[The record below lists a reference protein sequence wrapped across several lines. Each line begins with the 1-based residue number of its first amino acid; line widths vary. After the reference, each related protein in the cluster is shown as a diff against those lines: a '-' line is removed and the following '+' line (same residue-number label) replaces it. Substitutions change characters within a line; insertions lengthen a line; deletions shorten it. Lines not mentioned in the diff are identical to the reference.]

1 MPVCEAHP
9 IVMWE
14 LTRPCDE
21 RCRNCTTGAPA
32 RQDSNEM
39 PHEAYRTVDQIASL
53 TPREFIIAGADALDP
68 EEVVRI
74 IHYARHHDL
83 DPTLAVSPS
92 SKLTAE
98 DIGRLVRHGL
108 TRIVFSIEGSTP
120 RTHYKVHG
128 VAGTFES
135 TLRSLRRA
143 RDAGL
148 AVEVS
153 TTITRGNVNDLA
165 GIADLIRP
173 VGISRWNLRFLIP
186 MTASARSEMLVA
198 AEAEGLF
205 STIEEIRERESFAV
219 RVIGAP
225 HYRRYRLQRALEAG
239 IDHATVRQWPS
250 VADTERE
257 VMDSAVDD
265 ARGFLFISHAGDV
278 RAGEFLLFSAGN
290 LRHRPLDAIYCSSD
304 LFVALRDPD
313 NLKGRCGRCEFRHI
327 CGGSRAR
334 ALAIKDNIFADDPL
348 CAYQPGSVLPNPAAL
363 RQTEVSS

>member
-1 MPVCEAHP
+1 MTA
-9 IVMWE
+9 
-14 LTRPCDE
+14 
-21 RCRNCTTGAPA
+21 G
-32 RQDSNEM
+32 
-39 PHEAYRTVDQIASL
+39 EAYRTVDQIASL
-53 TPREFIIAGADALDP
+53 TPREFIMAGAGALDP
-68 EEVVRI
+68 EEVVKI
-74 IHYARHHDL
+74 IQHARRRDL
-83 DPTLAVSPS
+83 DPALAVSPS

-98 DIGRLVRHGL
+98 DVSRLVRNGL
-108 TRIVFSIEGSTP
+108 TRTIFSIEGSTP
-120 RTHYKVHG
+120 RIHYRVHG
-128 VAGTFES
+128 TAGTFES
-135 TLRSLRRA
+135 TFRAMRRA

-165 GIADLIRP
+165 AVADLIRP

-198 AEAEGLF
+198 GEAEGLF
-205 STIEEIRERESFAV
+205 TTIDEIRARESFDV
-219 RVIGAP
+219 RVIEVP
-225 HYRRYRLQRALEAG
+225 HYRRYRLQRALEEG
-239 IDHATVRQWPS
+239 IDHATVRQWPH
-250 VADTERE
+250 VFDTQRE

-290 LRHRPLDAIYCSSD
+290 LRYRPLDAIYRSSD

-348 CAYQPGSVLPNPAAL
+348 CAYQPGSFLPIPVAL
-363 RQTEVSS
+363 RHTEISS